1 MRTDTLGL
9 GRSVPLRWVV
19 QRGEPLVYLLGV
31 VPPKRNELS
40 RLPLGAKLVGAAG
53 ISVIAMLQQ
62 FRPGVN

>member
-1 MRTDTLGL
+1 
-9 GRSVPLRWVV
+9 
-19 QRGEPLVYLLGV
+19 VYLLGV